1 MDVIAIDSS
10 ALVAIILLEPDFE
23 LLVARISNADRVL
36 ISPVSLVECGIVLER
51 RLGPQGSRE
60 IDELLRRFA
69 IEIFPI
75 DVAQARTALLAHWRF
90 GRGLHP
96 AGLNFGD
103 CFSYALA
110 KSEAIPLL
118 FKGNDFSQTDV
129 LT

>member
-1 MDVIAIDSS
+1 METLAVDSS
-10 ALVAIILLEPDFE
+10 AVVAIILGEPDSRALAERLAAAFRA
-23 LLVARISNADRVL
+23 LL
-36 ISPVSLVECGIVLER
+36 SPVSLVECAIVLEKR
-51 RLGPQGSRE
+51 IGPQGSRE
-60 IDELLRRFA
+60 LDEFLSGYL
-69 IEIFPI
+69 IEVVPI
-75 DVAQARTALLAHWRF
+75 TPAQARTALLAHWRF